1 MDIYKEF
8 RDPNTG
14 NVLQIVYDCWAENP
28 RKEFDC
34 NVGRFAV
41 KGSCRY
47 VDDEA
52 KLDLEFCSWEDDE
65 KLLDGDK
72 SIVTYLPVYV
82 YDHSGVVMNTTGFR
96 CPWDSGQ
103 IGYIVAFRE
112 DVRNIQPSWK
122 RITKKR
128 REIIRE
134 WLRGEVETYSAY
146 MSGETYGFQVVEL
159 ADPEDPESGE
169 IADSCWGYYGDDGIQ
184 AIREEYPEFT
194 EEIA

>member
-1 MDIYKEF
+1 MNIYRKF

-14 NVLQIVYDCWAENP
+14 NVLQIVYDYGAEDP

-52 KLDLEFCSWEDDE
+52 NLDLEFCSREDDE
-65 KLLDGDK
+65 KSLGGNK
-72 SIVTYLPVYV
+72 NIVAWLPVYV
-82 YDHSGVVMNTTGFR
+82 YDHSGVAMNTTGFH
-96 CPWDSGQ
+96 CPRDSGQ

-112 DVRNIQPSWK
+112 DVRDIQPAWK
-122 RITKKR
+122 HITKKR
-128 REIIRE
+128 RETILK

-146 MSGETYGFQVVEL
+146 LNGEVYGFQIVEL
-159 ADPEDPESGE
+159 ADPDDPESGE

-184 AIREEYPEFT
+184 AIREDYPEFT